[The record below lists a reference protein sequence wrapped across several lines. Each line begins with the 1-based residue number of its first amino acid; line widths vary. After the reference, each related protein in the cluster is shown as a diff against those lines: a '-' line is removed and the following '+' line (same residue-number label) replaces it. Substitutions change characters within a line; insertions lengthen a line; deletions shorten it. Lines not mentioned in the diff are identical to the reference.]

1 LQTIFITGG
10 TGYIGS
16 RLIKA
21 LLNNGSCRIK
31 ALVRKGSADKLPR
44 GCEIIYGDA
53 LDATTYHHEIAPA
66 TIFVHLVGVAHPSPA
81 KAEQFKN
88 IDLVSV
94 QEAVKAATAA
104 GTSHFIYLSVAM
116 YPTKIMK
123 EFQAVRAAGERLLLQ
138 QNFVSSFIR
147 PWYVLGPGH
156 WWPLLLTPAYWFAK
170 LIPSKREFAK
180 QLDTVTIRQ
189 MINCLMHALKTQPP
203 SNTIYT
209 VDNIKRF

>member
-1 LQTIFITGG
+1 MQTIFITGG

-16 RLIKA
+16 RLIIA
-21 LLNNGSCRIK
+21 LLKEGNYNIK
-31 ALVRKGSADKLPR
+31 ALVRKRSANRLPH

-53 LDATTYHHEIAPA
+53 LDAATYHNEIAPA
-66 TIFVHLVGVAHPSPA
+66 IIFVHLVGVAHPSPS
-81 KAEQFKN
+81 KAVQFKN

-94 QEAVKAATAA
+94 QEAAKAATAA
-104 GTSHFIYLSVAM
+104 GITHFIYLSVAM

-123 EFQAVRAAGERLLLQ
+123 DFQSVRAEGERLLLQ
-138 QNFVSSFIR
+138 QRFVSSFIR

-156 WWPLLLTPAYWFAK
+156 WWPLLLKPLYWLAT
-170 LIPSKREFAK
+170 LIPSKREAAK

-189 MINCLMHALKTQPP
+189 TINCLLHALKTQPV

-209 VDNIKRF
+209 VENIKLF